1 MPNKEV
7 TMHKK
12 YLLVTAVIIIF
23 FIGCGMPKETLKAVG
38 NEGLLKIVAEPSS
51 AEVYV
56 DGNFVGKAKE
66 FNGNPGLL
74 KLTHGTHTIMIKKSG
89 YQTYIHK
96 VFVGNEAIE
105 PINIMLIKNQ

>member
-1 MPNKEV
+1 MYRR
-7 TMHKK
+7 TIFIASM
-12 YLLVTAVIIIF
+12 LIILM
-23 FIGCGMPKETLKAVG
+23 IGCGMPKETLKAVG

-74 KLTHGTHTIMIKKSG
+74 KLSHGTHTIMLKKEG
-89 YQTYIHK
+89 YQTYIQR
-96 VFVGNEAIE
+96 VFVGNEALE
-105 PINIMLIKNQ
+105 SINIMLIKNQ

>member
-1 MPNKEV
+1 
-7 TMHKK
+7 MHKK
-12 YLLVTAVIIIF
+12 YFLLASLMLLLLA
-23 FIGCGMPKETLKAVG
+23 GCGMPKETLKAVG
-38 NEGLLKIVAEPSS
+38 NEGLLKIIAEPSS

-74 KLTHGTHTIMIKKSG
+74 KLSHGTHVIMLKKKG
-89 YQTYIHK
+89 YQTYIRR

-105 PINIMLIKNQ
+105 PINIMLIKEQ